1 MIKNKGSIISVFPEA
16 VIYSNELKLNSE
28 KIITYLNKLNFNKI
42 KKEECVCY
50 VSENFNI
57 LNEIPLLKKQIKPH
71 IENYLYNIF
80 NYKMDYKF
88 LNSWVTKTNKTSFET
103 CFKNLFYVDVTNK

>member
-16 VIYSNELKLNSE
+16 VIYSNELNINAK

-50 VSENFNI
+50 VSENF
-57 LNEIPLLKKQIKPH
+57 KK
-71 IENYLYNIF
+71 
-80 NYKMDYKF
+80 
-88 LNSWVTKTNKTSFET
+88 
-103 CFKNLFYVDVTNK
+103 